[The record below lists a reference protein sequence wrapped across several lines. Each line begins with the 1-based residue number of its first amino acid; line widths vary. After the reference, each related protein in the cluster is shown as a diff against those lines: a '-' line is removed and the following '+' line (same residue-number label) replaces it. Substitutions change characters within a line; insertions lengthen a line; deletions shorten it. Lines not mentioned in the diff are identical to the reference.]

1 MDYHIKKN
9 TTFSWCFLMTFF
21 IYLRAAERM
30 LAAINAAGV
39 PSGLRHRSS
48 ARHNSVIIFWRTD
61 GIVNC

>member
-1 MDYHIKKN
+1 MDYHIKKTPRFRGVFFN
-9 TTFSWCFLMTFF
+9 DFF
-21 IYLRAAERM
+21 IYLRAAERT

>member
-1 MDYHIKKN
+1 MDYHIKKHHV
-9 TTFSWCFLMTFF
+9 FVVFFLMTFF
-21 IYLRAAERM
+21 IYLRAAERT

-48 ARHNSVIIFWRTD
+48 ARVNSVIIFWRTD